1 MCNVGIS
8 AGAGAKMKLVVN
20 MIMGSMLTAYSEGM
34 ALAEA
39 ADLELDDVMDVVNNG
54 GVGERARAK
63 HKSEIDGDRQQKE

>member
-1 MCNVGIS
+1 MS

-54 GVGERARAK
+54 GVGEREWCRRE
-63 HKSEIDGDRQQKE
+63 SESKTQERN